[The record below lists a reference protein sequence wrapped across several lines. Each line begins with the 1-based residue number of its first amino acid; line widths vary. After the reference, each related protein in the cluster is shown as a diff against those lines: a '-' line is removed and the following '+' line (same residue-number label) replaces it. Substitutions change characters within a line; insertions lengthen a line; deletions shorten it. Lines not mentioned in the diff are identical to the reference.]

1 MLTGMKCCYRTMIK
15 NHIMDKWYF
24 EKEMQMN
31 VDKSNETAAYNNSL
45 ADILSVDIDRSMPQ
59 DAKIQD
65 FIQKIGNPY
74 CFKCRDTVVTVRFS
88 DTEYTFEDGVIQYLK
103 NKML

>member
-1 MLTGMKCCYRTMIK
+1 MLTKAMRLQRITIAWQIY
-15 NHIMDKWYF
+15 Y
-24 EKEMQMN
+24 
-31 VDKSNETAAYNNSL
+31 L
-45 ADILSVDIDRSMPQ
+45 DIDQSMPQ
-59 DAKIQD
+59 DAKTQD

>member
-31 VDKSNETAAYNNSL
+31 VDKSNETAADNNSL
-45 ADILSVDIDRSMPQ
+45 AD
-59 DAKIQD
+59 
-65 FIQKIGNPY
+65 IQKIGNPY